1 MSYTLVLEWM
11 PGDLYMSAVTAR
23 CTAPTSSYS
32 VVWLPPNKVYQI
44 TLYCGSTSLVSF
56 LVGAFRGK
64 AWSYMSSTTLLSLG
78 NLSVW
83 YTANHPVLSDFSLD
97 LGTNEV
103 VGLIGLNGAGKT
115 TFIKTVA
122 GLLPGYHLDSAVWEG
137 QPFAFRDKA
146 FKRSRYI
153 VFAEDRSFQY
163 FTFREYLAYV
173 AASYD
178 VPLPDVTGLVK
189 GFHFEDYTDVL
200 LKELSTGNLKK
211 AYLITAFALRPKLLL
226 LDEPVNG
233 LDFQS
238 TEFLYQ
244 LMGGYKQYGTL
255 LFSSHILESICLTCD
270 RVLVLEHGRISQTF
284 TGAEIAAGN
293 IREVLTDEEH
303 H

>member
-1 MSYTLVLEWM
+1 MDS
-11 PGDLYMSAVTAR
+11 
-23 CTAPTSSYS
+23 
-32 VVWLPPNKVYQI
+32 
-44 TLYCGSTSLVSF
+44 
-56 LVGAFRGK
+56 K
-64 AWSYMSSTTLLSLG
+64 ALLSLN

-83 YTANHPVLSDFSLD
+83 YTADHPVLSDLSLD
-97 LGTNEV
+97 LGKHEV

-122 GLLPGYHLDSAVWEG
+122 GLLPGYRLDSAVWDG
-137 QPFAFRDKA
+137 HLFSFRDKA
-146 FKRSRYI
+146 FKLNRYI

-173 AASYD
+173 AASYG
-178 VPLPDVTGLVK
+178 VPLPDVSDLVS
-189 GFHFEDYTDVL
+189 GFHFENYVNVL

-255 LFSSHILESICLTCD
+255 LFSSHILESICLTSD
-270 RVLVLEHGRISQTF
+270 RVLVLEQGRISRTF

-293 IREVLTDEEH
+293 IREVLADDELH
-303 H
+303 

>member
-1 MSYTLVLEWM
+1 
-11 PGDLYMSAVTAR
+11 
-23 CTAPTSSYS
+23 
-32 VVWLPPNKVYQI
+32 
-44 TLYCGSTSLVSF
+44 
-56 LVGAFRGK
+56 
-64 AWSYMSSTTLLSLG
+64 MSSKALLSL
-78 NLSVW
+78 NHLSVW
-83 YTANHPVLSDFSLD
+83 YTADRPVLSDFSLD
-97 LGTNEV
+97 LGANEV

-122 GLLPGYHLDSAVWEG
+122 GLLPGYRLDSAAWNG
-137 QPFAFRDKA
+137 HSFSFRDKN
-146 FKRSRYI
+146 FKRNRYI

-173 AASYD
+173 AASYG
-178 VPLPDVTGLVK
+178 VLLPDVSDLIR
-189 GFHFEDYTDVL
+189 GFHFGDYANVL

-233 LDFQS
+233 MDFQS

-244 LMGGYKQYGTL
+244 LMAGYKQYGTL
-255 LFSSHILESICLTCD
+255 LFSSHILESICLTSD
-270 RVLVLEHGRISQTF
+270 RVLVLEQGRISRTF

-293 IREVLTDEEH
+293 IREVLADDEH